1 MMLHNERLVR
11 TLLILGIVSAL
22 VFLGSFLWEIGRN
35 LADLLLLLAMAW
47 FVAYVLTPVAEWLN
61 SGPIPGFV
69 VNWARRRQ
77 WDWLANRMDD
87 FYIPYGLAAVLLYIF
102 VLLILVLAIVL
113 LVPGII
119 KQLGQLA
126 NQVPKVIQNIPEE
139 WQGIQDA
146 LVRRFNVDP
155 VTLANVLP
163 VGRFTEQLTA
173 ALPNVIGNAILVAQ
187 RVVNGVANTLLVL
200 ILSLYIMLD
209 RKRLSEQLNRLVPLR
224 YQDELQFV
232 FSTVDRTFGGF
243 LRGQVLM
250 ALIQGVFTG
259 LVMRIF
265 GLQYTMITAILS
277 GFIMFVPEVG
287 APIALLAPTA
297 AAALQGSG
305 ATIPIFIII
314 LTFQQILLRFIIP
327 KILSE
332 SIGMPPLLILL
343 SVLVSAKIMGLWG
356 FFFGIPIAGAL
367 YTIVIVTLEE
377 MKQASDAQY
386 HVAQDHVAQAKEP
399 AEQPAERYQ

>member
-386 HVAQDHVAQAKEP
+386 HVAQAKEP